1 MTKTQMSAMGHRG
14 NHTTC
19 APGPWR
25 DVPNLT
31 GDYDLDATIE
41 HRGNTDMPNRLA
53 LYTKRDA
60 YAQRTAYNGYR
71 AQLD

>member
-1 MTKTQMSAMGHRG
+1 MTKTEMQALGHRG
-14 NHTTC
+14 THQF
-19 APGPWR
+19 APKAWT
-25 DVPNLT
+25 DVANLT

-41 HRGNTDMPNRLA
+41 HRGNKDLPNRLSQ
-53 LYTKRDA
+53 YVKRDA

>member
-1 MTKTQMSAMGHRG
+1 MTKTEMQKLGHRG
-14 NHTTC
+14 THQHD
-19 APGPWR
+19 APRAWS
-25 DVPNLT
+25 DVVNLT

-41 HRGNTDMPNRLA
+41 HRGNKDLPHRLA
-53 LYTKRDA
+53 QYVKRDA

>member
-1 MTKTQMSAMGHRG
+1 MTKSEMQAMGHRG
-14 NHTTC
+14 NHIC
-19 APGPWR
+19 APKGWR
-25 DVPNLT
+25 DVAMLS

-41 HRGNTDMPNRLA
+41 HRQNSDLPARLA
-53 LYTKRDA
+53 QYVKRDA

>member
-1 MTKTQMSAMGHRG
+1 MTKSEMRAMGHRG
-14 NHTTC
+14 NHIV
-19 APGPWR
+19 APAGWR
-25 DVPNLT
+25 DVANLC

-41 HRGNTDMPNRLA
+41 HRGNTDLPARLA
-53 LYTKRDA
+53 QYVKRDA

>member
-1 MTKTQMSAMGHRG
+1 MTKTEMQAMGHRG
-14 NHTTC
+14 DHQI
-19 APGPWR
+19 APKAWR
-25 DVPNLT
+25 DVANLT

-41 HRGNTDMPNRLA
+41 HRRNSDLPARLA
-53 LYTKRDA
+53 QHVKRDA